1 MLRGEKM
8 NKNVVSRL
16 MILVVVVM
24 LALSACAPAATP
36 TAAPVPTNP
45 PAPAATAVPPTAV
58 PPTAVP
64 ATDTAVPPT
73 AVPATAVPATVA
85 PTAAPT
91 APPAACAPIAKPITP
106 AAGALGSPD
115 KPITIT
121 FVPSGDTGKLT
132 PVATDIADCLTKM
145 TGLTFGIEFGTS
157 FGASIESM
165 GAGKAQV
172 GFLNTFSV
180 LLAEAKYGIVPVLAN
195 ERAYSTVEGDPDAAM
210 KGQLEPFYKAEFLA
224 NSASGIKSF
233 ADLKGKTFCFV
244 DPNSTSGYIV
254 PRIILKA
261 KGIDPDKDFKAT
273 VNAGSHPNVA
283 IAVYKGDC
291 DAGVAYIDIRTDA
304 TANLVATYPDIMTK
318 VQVFAVSDRIPNDG
332 VQVVKDFPANYTAAL
347 TEALLS
353 MNGDPGG
360 NALIKNLYNVNK
372 FFQIDK
378 TFYDPFAAVL
388 KAAGVDPASMV
399 K

>member
-1 MLRGEKM
+1 
-8 NKNVVSRL
+8 
-16 MILVVVVM
+16 
-24 LALSACAPAATP
+24 
-36 TAAPVPTNP
+36 
-45 PAPAATAVPPTAV
+45 
-58 PPTAVP
+58 
-64 ATDTAVPPT
+64 
-73 AVPATAVPATVA
+73 
-85 PTAAPT
+85 
-91 APPAACAPIAKPITP
+91 
-106 AAGALGSPD
+106 
-115 KPITIT
+115 
-121 FVPSGDTGKLT
+121 
-132 PVATDIADCLTKM
+132 M
-145 TGLTFGIEFGTS
+145 TGLTFGIQFGTS

-195 ERAYSTVEGDPDAAM
+195 ERAYATVEGDPDAAM
-210 KGQLEPFYKAEFLA
+210 KDQLEPFYKAEFLA

-261 KGIDPDKDFKAT
+261 HGFDPDKDFKAT

-304 TANLVATYPDIMTK
+304 TANLAATYPDIMTK

-332 VQVVKDFPANYTAAL
+332 VQVVKDFPADYTAAL

-372 FFQIDK
+372 FIAIDK

-388 KAAGVDPASMV
+388 KAAGVDPSTMV

>member
-1 MLRGEKM
+1 
-8 NKNVVSRL
+8 
-16 MILVVVVM
+16 
-24 LALSACAPAATP
+24 
-36 TAAPVPTNP
+36 
-45 PAPAATAVPPTAV
+45 VPPT
-58 PPTAVP
+58 PTV
-64 ATDTAVPPT
+64 
-73 AVPATAVPATVA
+73 
-85 PTAAPT
+85 
-91 APPAACAPIAKPITP
+91 PPAACAPIAKPITP

-145 TGLTFGIEFGTS
+145 TGLSFGIEFGTS

-180 LLAEAKYGIVPVLAN
+180 LLAEAKYSIVPVLAN
-195 ERAYSTVEGDPDAAM
+195 ERAYATVAGDPDASL
-210 KGQLEPFYKAEFLA
+210 KGQLEPFYKAEFMA
-224 NSASGIKSF
+224 NSASGIKSY

-261 KGIDPDKDFKAT
+261 NGIDPDKDFKAT

-304 TANLVATYPDIMTK
+304 TSNLQATYPDIMDK

-332 VQVVKDFPANYTAAL
+332 VQVVKDFPTNYTAAL
-347 TEALLS
+347 VEALLS
-353 MNGDPGG
+353 MNSDPGG
-360 NALIKNLYNVNK
+360 NALIKNLYAVNK
-372 FFQIDK
+372 FIQIDK
-378 TFYDPFAAVL
+378 TFYDPFSAVL

>member
-1 MLRGEKM
+1 MIRGEKM
-8 NKNVVSRL
+8 KKNVVSRL
-16 MILVVVVM
+16 MILVVVLM
-24 LALSACAPAATP
+24 LVLSACAPAATP
-36 TAAPVPTNP
+36 TAAPTNP
-45 PAPAATAVPPTAV
+45 PPPPATAVPPTAV

-64 ATDTAVPPT
+64 PTAVPPTVAPPTETAVPPT
-73 AVPATAVPATVA
+73 AVPTAKPTV
-85 PTAAPT
+85 
-91 APPAACAPIAKPITP
+91 PPAACAPIAKPITP

-145 TGLTFGIEFGTS
+145 TGLTFGISFGTS
-157 FGASIESM
+157 YGASIESM

-180 LLAEAKYGIVPVLAN
+180 LLAEAKYQIVPILAN
-195 ERAYSTVEGDPDAAM
+195 ERAYATVPGVDPDAALA
-210 KGQLEPFYKAEFLA
+210 GQLEPFYKAEFLA
-224 NSASGIKSF
+224 NSDSGIKTF

-244 DPNSTSGYIV
+244 EPNSTSGYIV

-304 TANLVATYPDIMTK
+304 TANLQATYPDIMTK

-332 VQVVKDFPANYTAAL
+332 VQVVKDFPADYTAAL

-353 MNGDPGG
+353 MNSDPGG
-360 NALIKNLYNVNK
+360 NAMIKNLYAVNK
-372 FFQIDK
+372 FEKIDK
-378 TFYDPFAAVL
+378 TFYDPFTAVL
-388 KAAGVDPASMV
+388 KAAGVDPSTLV

>member
-1 MLRGEKM
+1 
-8 NKNVVSRL
+8 
-16 MILVVVVM
+16 
-24 LALSACAPAATP
+24 
-36 TAAPVPTNP
+36 
-45 PAPAATAVPPTAV
+45 
-58 PPTAVP
+58 
-64 ATDTAVPPT
+64 
-73 AVPATAVPATVA
+73 
-85 PTAAPT
+85 
-91 APPAACAPIAKPITP
+91 
-106 AAGALGSPD
+106 
-115 KPITIT
+115 
-121 FVPSGDTGKLT
+121 
-132 PVATDIADCLTKM
+132 
-145 TGLTFGIEFGTS
+145 
-157 FGASIESM
+157 M

-195 ERAYSTVEGDPDAAM
+195 ERKYATVPDIDPDAAL
-210 KGQLEPFYKAEFLA
+210 KDQLEPFYKAEFLA
-224 NSASGIKSF
+224 NAASGIKTL

-244 DPNSTSGYIV
+244 EPNSTSGYIV

-261 KGIDPDKDFKAT
+261 NGIDPEPGKDFKNT

-332 VQVVKDFPANYTAAL
+332 VQVVKDFPADYTAAVV
-347 TEALLS
+347 EALLS
-353 MNGDPGG
+353 MNADPGG
-360 NALIKNLYNVNK
+360 NAMIKNLYNVNK
-372 FFQIDK
+372 FITIDK

>member
-1 MLRGEKM
+1 MK
-8 NKNVVSRL
+8 KNVVSRL
-16 MILVVVVM
+16 MILVVVLM
-24 LALSACAPAATP
+24 LALSACTPVATP
-36 TAAPVPTNP
+36 TAAPAPTNP
-45 PAPAATAVPPTAV
+45 PAAPATAVPAPTD
-58 PPTAVP
+58 TAVP
-64 ATDTAVPPT
+64 APTDTAVPPT
-73 AVPATAVPATVA
+73 ATAVPAT
-85 PTAAPT
+85 AAPT
-91 APPAACAPIAKPITP
+91 LPPPTATVPPAACAPIAKPITP
-106 AAGALGSPD
+106 AAGALGSAD

-165 GAGKAQV
+165 GAGKAQI

-195 ERAYSTVEGDPDAAM
+195 ERAYATVAGDPDAGL
-210 KGQLEPFYKAEFLA
+210 KDQLEPFYKAEFLA
-224 NSASGIKSF
+224 NSASGIKSY

-261 KGIDPDKDFKAT
+261 NGIDPDKDFKAT

-304 TANLVATYPDIMTK
+304 TSNLVATYPDIMTK

-332 VQVVKDFPANYTAAL
+332 VQVVKDFPADYTAAVV
-347 TEALLS
+347 EALLS
-353 MNGDPGG
+353 MNSDPGG

-372 FFQIDK
+372 FIQIDK

>member
-1 MLRGEKM
+1 MK
-8 NKNVVSRL
+8 KNVVSRL
-16 MILVVVVM
+16 MILVVVLM

-36 TAAPVPTNP
+36 AAAPTNP
-45 PAPAATAVPPTAV
+45 PAVQPTAVPPTAV

-64 ATDTAVPPT
+64 PTAVPPT
-73 AVPATAVPATVA
+73 AVPQPTATAVPPTVA

-91 APPAACAPIAKPITP
+91 IPPAACAPIAKPITP

-145 TGLTFGIEFGTS
+145 TGLTFGIQFGTS

-195 ERAYSTVEGDPDAAM
+195 ERAYATVEGDPDAAM
-210 KGQLEPFYKAEFLA
+210 KDQLEPFYKAEFLA

-261 KGIDPDKDFKAT
+261 HGFDPDKDFKAT

-304 TANLVATYPDIMTK
+304 TANLAATYPDIMTK

-332 VQVVKDFPANYTAAL
+332 VQVVKDFPADYTAAL

-372 FFQIDK
+372 FIAIDK

-388 KAAGVDPASMV
+388 KAAGVDPSTMV